1 MADVSPQTLSDL
13 EATCV
18 QCRRYSAKKGVRR
31 VSSVLPKW
39 MVGKFLHRE
48 FARLQAKITLIHYNF
63 DVCFSL
69 FFCSLSAQIVFD
81 SRPPLDNLKS
91 NANRQQAPLGPAV
104 CRDDGQSALD
114 RRIT

>member
-1 MADVSPQTLSDL
+1 MADVSPKTLSDL

-48 FARLQAKITLIHYNF
+48 FARIQAKITLIHYNF
-63 DVCFSL
+63 EVCFQSYL
-69 FFCSLSAQIVFD
+69 AFDLCS
-81 SRPPLDNLKS
+81 DN
-91 NANRQQAPLGPAV
+91 A
-104 CRDDGQSALD
+104 
-114 RRIT
+114 